1 MAVGRFFT
9 PTTISTPTYD
19 EVDVYMSRIGSTNV
33 NWFNYL
39 RQFKAGCIEDG
50 TWHKFLLVSPVLGG
64 SSATHAVNLINP
76 SNLQFFGS
84 ITHSAEGMAGNGAN
98 GYYATPIFM
107 QLLSQNSNA
116 VLIYSRTNIAQL
128 SADISYRD
136 NATLRA
142 FSIYPREPDN
152 LNYAASFSRFATI
165 ASLDSSGV
173 QGFSRTNSANII
185 VQRRDIQDTLNI
197 ASNIVPS
204 STVSSGLA
212 NRVIGMANNING
224 TLIDFSTRQHSF
236 ILVSTGLTSSEMTST
251 KNRINTLMT
260 QLGRNV

>member
-9 PTTISTPTYD
+9 PTIFTHTYD
-19 EVDVYMSRIGSTNV
+19 EVDVYMARIGSTNV

-50 TWHKFLLVSPVLGG
+50 TWHKFLLVNPVLGG

-84 ITHSAEGMAGNGAN
+84 ITHSAQGMAGNGAN

-116 VLIYSRTNIAQL
+116 VLIYLRTNIAQL
-128 SADISYRD
+128 SCDIGYRD

-142 FSIYPREPDN
+142 FSIFPREPDN

-197 ASNIVPS
+197 ASDIVPF

-224 TLIDFSTRQHSF
+224 TIIELSTRQHSF
-236 ILVSTGLTSSEMTST
+236 ILVSTGLTSSEMTAT

>member
-50 TWHKFLLVSPVLGG
+50 TWHKFLLVNPVLGG

-116 VLIYSRTNIAQL
+116 VLIYSRTNIAQA
-128 SADISYRD
+128 SSDISYRD
-136 NATLRA
+136 NITSRSFA
-142 FSIYPREPDN
+142 IYPRWTDN
-152 LNYAASFSRFATI
+152 INYAASFSAFASI

-197 ASNIVPS
+197 ASNF
-204 STVSSGLA
+204 VSPTPIASQLA
-212 NRVIGMANNING
+212 NRVIGMAANLAGN
-224 TLIDFSTRQHSF
+224 LLEFSTRQHSF
-236 ILVSTGLTSSEMTST
+236 ILFSTGLTSSEMTST